1 MSPTFGLVS
10 YSQIDVP
17 PSQGFVGLWAMV
29 GSCDWTARALTDTV
43 LYVIQVAPGDSVEAT
58 CLASSANSALQVGCS
73 DDSNPPGGVGSA
85 VYYQMKVRH
94 GPRAKTCKCRAAG
107 QDS

>member
-1 MSPTFGLVS
+1 
-10 YSQIDVP
+10 
-17 PSQGFVGLWAMV
+17 MV